1 MPQAPKASLLLMGDY
16 RSMGLLANHMSRAQ
30 TTIYARPQQL
40 LPYERSD
47 LEAMFLPVKQ
57 MLQLERVTEINDTGL
72 VCEMDISGQWVF
84 PIHFPSDP
92 IFPGTLLIEA
102 AGQAIAVWAWNAGF
116 RGRPRLGKVEAKF
129 LAPVLPQHRTVTL
142 VATVRNRKCVFAGV
156 VDVFVLE
163 QKVAEIKPVVFV
175 IPDPILA
182 QNRLAAND

>member
-1 MPQAPKASLLLMGDY
+1 MLLSGVY
-16 RSMGLLANHMSRAQ
+16 RSMGLLANNMSRAH
-30 TTIYARPQQL
+30 TTIYAKPQQL
-40 LPYERSD
+40 LPYDRSD

-57 MLQLERVTEINDTGL
+57 MLQIDRVTEISDTGL
-72 VCEMDISGQWVF
+72 VCEMDIFEHWVF

-129 LAPVLPQHRTVTL
+129 LGPVLAHHRTVTL
-142 VATVRNRKCVFAGV
+142 VASVRNRKCVFAGV

-163 QKVAEIKPVVFV
+163 RKVAEIKPVVF
-175 IPDPILA
+175 IISDPILA
-182 QNRLAAND
+182 QNRLTAND